1 MNWDEAFRRE
11 IKRFN
16 AETARRLARKPRKRA
31 TALQA
36 EPLPSTW
43 DEALQGAQRRLRRK
57 VACMRKSGAP
67 AISDG
72 ITPPE

>member
-1 MNWDEAFRRE
+1 MNWDTAFCRE
-11 IKRFN
+11 LKRFK
-16 AETARRLARKPRKRA
+16 AETARALARKRRARAPMLEGEPKPR
-31 TALQA
+31 
-36 EPLPSTW
+36 TW

>member
-1 MNWDEAFRRE
+1 MNWDTALRRE
-11 IKRFN
+11 LKRFK
-16 AETARRLARKPRKRA
+16 AKTAHALAKKRKEQA
-31 TALQA
+31 TFLEA
-36 EPLPSTW
+36 EPQPSTW
-43 DEALQGAQRRLRRK
+43 DEALQGALRRLRRK